1 MARFRQQ
8 RKDGLARELRAGRP
22 ELSAGFVDALS
33 KRVDAG
39 GRRSHLH
46 AWSRVSFAG
55 ALTVLVLG
63 TLASFGGLGYA
74 ASGTEQ
80 AVRTVKRVV
89 APSRPQ
95 LVPNSAAQ
103 AQYAQPK
110 VTVCHNGHTITI
122 SRAALPAHLR
132 RGDTVGACGVAGA
145 SAQRFAG
152 GVLGSS
158 ANGGTLPFTGI
169 SLGVTVLVALL
180 LVSLGLALRRRA
192 DRRS

>member
-1 MARFRQQ
+1 
-8 RKDGLARELRAGRP
+8 
-22 ELSAGFVDALS
+22 
-33 KRVDAG
+33 
-39 GRRSHLH
+39 
-46 AWSRVSFAG
+46 
-55 ALTVLVLG
+55 LTVLVLG

-122 SRAALPAHLR
+122 SKAALPAHLR
-132 RGDTVGACGVAGA
+132 QGDTAGACGVAGA

-152 GVLGSS
+152 TS
-158 ANGGTLPFTGI
+158 AASGTLPFTGI

>member
-1 MARFRQQ
+1 MARFRRQ

-33 KRVDAG
+33 KRVDAD
-39 GRRSHLH
+39 GRRSHLF

-122 SRAALPAHLR
+122 SKAALPAHLR
-132 RGDTVGACGVAGA
+132 HGDTAGACGVAGA
-145 SAQRFAG
+145 SVQRFAG
-152 GVLGSS
+152 ASS
-158 ANGGTLPFTGI
+158 RTLPFTGI
-169 SLGVTVLVALL
+169 SLGVTVLVAVL

>member
-1 MARFRQQ
+1 MARFRRL
-8 RKDGLARELRAGRP
+8 RKDSLARELRVSRP
-22 ELSAGFVDALS
+22 ELSANFVDALS
-33 KRVDAG
+33 KRVGAG
-39 GRRSHLH
+39 GRHSHLY

-55 ALTVLVLG
+55 ALTVLALG

-74 ASGTEQ
+74 ASGTKQ
-80 AVRTVKRVV
+80 AVRTVEHVV

-152 GVLGSS
+152 AS
-158 ANGGTLPFTGI
+158 AASGTLPFTGI

-180 LVSLGLALRRRA
+180 LASLGLALRRRA

>member
-1 MARFRQQ
+1 VARFRPA
-8 RKDGLARELRAGRP
+8 RKDSLARELQTSRP
-22 ELSAGFVDALS
+22 ELSGGFVDALS

-39 GRRSHLH
+39 CRRRHLH
-46 AWSRVSFAG
+46 TWSRVSFAG

-74 ASGTEQ
+74 ASGAEH

-132 RGDTVGACGVAGA
+132 QGDTVGACRVAGA
-145 SAQRFAG
+145 RVQRFAG
-152 GVLGSS
+152 GALGSS
-158 ANGGTLPFTGI
+158 ASGGTLPFTGI

-192 DRRS
+192 DRKS

>member
-1 MARFRQQ
+1 VARFRSA
-8 RKDGLARELRAGRP
+8 RKDSLARELRASRP
-22 ELSAGFVDALS
+22 ELSGGFVDALS

-39 GRRSHLH
+39 GRRRHLH
-46 AWSRVSFAG
+46 TWSRVSFAG

-74 ASGTEQ
+74 ASGTEH
-80 AVRTVKRVV
+80 AVRTMKQVV
-89 APSRPQ
+89 APSGPQ
-95 LVPNSAAQ
+95 IVQSAAQ

-122 SRAALPAHLR
+122 SKAALPAHLR
-132 RGDTVGACGVAGA
+132 QGDTAGACGVAGA
-145 SAQRFAG
+145 SVQRFAG
-152 GVLGSS
+152 ASS
-158 ANGGTLPFTGI
+158 GTLPFTGI

-180 LVSLGLALRRRA
+180 LASLGLALRRRA